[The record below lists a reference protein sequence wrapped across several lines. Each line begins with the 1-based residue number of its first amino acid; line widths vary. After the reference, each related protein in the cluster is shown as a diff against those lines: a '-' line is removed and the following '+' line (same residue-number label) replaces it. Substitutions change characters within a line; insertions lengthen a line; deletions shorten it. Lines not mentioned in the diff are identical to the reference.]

1 MSTLEARI
9 EELEADAER
18 AMVTVREL
26 ETEIERLNGAKEL
39 AEAARADR
47 KKAFESS
54 QSYASELE
62 LKLEKLEKEQSSME
76 AARLESEEKCEAL
89 ENMVKYFESIT
100 EKAKRTKK
108 ESQSIV
114 GPVEQ
119 VNVEPFTP
127 TNAKALSEASSF
139 TFVATKKFPSS
150 QVEVEPIQG
159 KRS

>member
-1 MSTLEARI
+1 MAGLEKKIADLEGEKVNWEEAERQREQAPKPPPMSTLEARI

-76 AARLESEEKCEAL
+76 AAR
-89 ENMVKYFESIT
+89 FE
-100 EKAKRTKK
+100 
-108 ESQSIV
+108 
-114 GPVEQ
+114 
-119 VNVEPFTP
+119 
-127 TNAKALSEASSF
+127 
-139 TFVATKKFPSS
+139 
-150 QVEVEPIQG
+150 
-159 KRS
+159 